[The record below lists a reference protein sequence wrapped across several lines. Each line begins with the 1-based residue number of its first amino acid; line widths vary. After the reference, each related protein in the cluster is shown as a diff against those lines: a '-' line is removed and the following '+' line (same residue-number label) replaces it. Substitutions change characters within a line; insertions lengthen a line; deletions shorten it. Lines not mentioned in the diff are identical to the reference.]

1 MFSSKLNNIQRLGEQ
16 YKNTDSIRNRCVNT
30 VAKSNEDWE
39 TKEAMLTGAIN
50 LYKEAAIIF
59 LSSEQ

>member
-16 YKNTDSIRNRCVNT
+16 YKNTDSIRNRCVYT

-39 TKEAMLTGAIN
+39 TKEAMPTGAI
-50 LYKEAAIIF
+50 
-59 LSSEQ
+59 